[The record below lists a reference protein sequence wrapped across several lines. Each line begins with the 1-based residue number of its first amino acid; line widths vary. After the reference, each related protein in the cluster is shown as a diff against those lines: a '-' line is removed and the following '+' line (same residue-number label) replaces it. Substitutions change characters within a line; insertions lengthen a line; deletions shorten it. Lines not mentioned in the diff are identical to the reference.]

1 MGLEPGSVWLDARGT
16 QSAAHG
22 ERGVARYVAEHARAL
37 LDTAPGLVGSIGL
50 DPSVQ
55 VPPSMR
61 PLIGSGVLRWHH
73 RLRPDGPAPSIYHV
87 MSPFEFSMEIEDIW
101 PAWAREGDCRL
112 VVTLYDLIPLVMR
125 DDYLTEEVWGHM
137 GTVWQARL
145 GLIRSAH
152 QVLTISTRTAEDA
165 VERLG
170 IPQERLTVID
180 SGVSAHHSSLVGS
193 RAEAEHL
200 VAEERPAIKPG
211 FLLYVG
217 GDDARK
223 NMEGTIRAY
232 AQLPERLRAAH
243 QLVIVCR
250 IGLLRR
256 TELRVFGRSL
266 GLRPGE
272 LVLTGFV
279 DDRMLAALYRTCE
292 LFIFPSLY
300 EGAGLPIL
308 EAMTC
313 GAPVAAS
320 NTSSIPELLGDLEG
334 TFDPADPA
342 DIAASVQRVLENP
355 ELLESLRRRSE
366 ERVALYTWEGVA
378 ERTLEGYERALALPL
393 DRPRGGGGARRDRK
407 RLAVVSAWPPETSP
421 AAAYAARLVEAL
433 GEHAEVDLIAGAP
446 ITGNGAGH
454 EPAPGSGIS
463 VRSAAEFDWLREL
476 RGYDACLHVLGG
488 SPSHL
493 HVLEAILE
501 VPGVVLADDVSLLEL
516 YIEFHRHRHLYDPYW
531 LEDKLVEMYGD
542 RMPPGDLRLI
552 PQDDPLAKQPV
563 TMTPEVQSNARRI
576 LVHSTFQAEILRLE
590 RPERAAPVEVIPRAI
605 PEAPGANGGGPG
617 SPVPILVVPDAAG
630 AGAPL
635 LEGFSQLAATRP
647 EARLI
652 VLGELRDAERAS
664 FEQLAARLGV
674 AGSVELRGPV
684 PKDRYWS
691 ALRSADVAVR
701 LQASADRGEA
711 SEAVCDCIAAR
722 VPTVVREGGW
732 ERELPEPAVF
742 TVPVECTAGLLAER
756 IGEILDGS
764 ELTERARAAQES
776 YAEANSFAR
785 VAERYL
791 EILSL

>member
-1 MGLEPGSVWLDARGT
+1 MSLEPGSVWLDARGT

-22 ERGVARYVAEHARAL
+22 ERGVARYVAEHARSL
-37 LDTAPGLVGSIGL
+37 LEAAPGLVGSIGL

-61 PLIGSGVLRWHH
+61 PLIGSGALRWHH
-73 RLRPDGPAPSIYHV
+73 RLRPDGPQPSIYHV

-101 PAWAREGDCRL
+101 PAWARERDCRL

-125 DDYLTEEVWGHM
+125 EDYLTEEVWGHM

-180 SGVSAHHSSLVGS
+180 SGVSAHHSSLVS
-193 RAEAEHL
+193 SSAEAEHL
-200 VAEERPAIKPG
+200 VTEERPAIRPG

-232 AQLPERLRAAH
+232 ARLPEELRAAH

-334 TFDPADPA
+334 TFDPADPG
-342 DIAASVQRVLENP
+342 DIAACVQRVLESP
-355 ELLESLRRRSE
+355 ELLASLRRRSQ
-366 ERVALYTWEGVA
+366 ERVALYTWRRVA
-378 ERTLEGYERALALPL
+378 ERTLDGYERALALPL
-393 DRPRGGGGARRDRK
+393 ERPRGARRGRSGAK
-407 RLAVVSAWPPETSP
+407 RLAVVSPWPPETSP
-421 AAAYAARLVEAL
+421 AAAYGARLVEAL
-433 GEHAEVDLIAGAP
+433 SEHAEVDLIAGAHTP
-446 ITGNGAGH
+446 GNGASREG
-454 EPAPGSGIS
+454 APDLGIS
-463 VRSAAEFDWLREL
+463 VRTTAEFDWLREL
-476 RGYDACLHVLGG
+476 RGYDGCLQVLGS

-501 VPGVVLADDVSLLEL
+501 VPGVVLADDVGLLEL

-542 RMPPGDLRLI
+542 RMPPGALRLI
-552 PQDDPLAKQPV
+552 PQDDPLVKQPV
-563 TMTPEVQSNARRI
+563 TMTPEVQSHARRI
-576 LVHSTFQAEILRLE
+576 LVHSAYQAEILRLE
-590 RPERAAPVEVIPRAI
+590 RPANAAPVEVIPRAI
-605 PEAPGANGGGPG
+605 PDAPSSNGGGDRPEG
-617 SPVPILVVPDAAG
+617 PVVVVPDATG
-630 AGAPL
+630 VGQPL
-635 LEGFSQLAATRP
+635 LEGFAQLAADRP
-647 EARLI
+647 GALLI
-652 VLGELRDAERAS
+652 VLGELADQERAS
-664 FEQLAARLGV
+664 FEQLASRLGV
-674 AGSVELRGPV
+674 AGWIELRGRV
-684 PKDRYWS
+684 DDDAHWR

-701 LQASADRGEA
+701 LSSASDRGEA

-756 IGEILDGS
+756 LGAILDRP
-764 ELTERARAAQES
+764 ELADRARAAQES
-776 YAEANSFAR
+776 YAGANSFAR

>member
-1 MGLEPGSVWLDARGT
+1 MSLEPGSVWLDARGT

-22 ERGVARYVAEHARAL
+22 ERGVARYVAEHSRAL
-37 LDTAPGLVGSIGL
+37 LEASPGLVGSIGL

-73 RLRPDGPAPSIYHV
+73 RLRPDGPPPSIYHV

-101 PAWAREGDCRL
+101 PAWARERDCRL

-170 IPQERLTVID
+170 IPEERLTVID
-180 SGVSAHHSSLVGS
+180 SGVSSHFSSLVGS
-193 RAEAEHL
+193 RAEAEHRL
-200 VAEERPAIKPG
+200 AEERPSIKPG

-232 AQLPERLRAAH
+232 AQLPPELRARH

-272 LVLTGFV
+272 LVVTGFV
-279 DDRMLAALYRTCE
+279 PDDQLAALYRTCE

-320 NTSSIPELLGDLEG
+320 NTSSIPELLGDLDG

-342 DIAASVQRVLENP
+342 DIAACIQRVLEGP
-355 ELLESLRRRSE
+355 ELLESLRRRSQ
-366 ERVALYTWEGVA
+366 ERVALYTWERVA
-378 ERTLEGYERALALPL
+378 QRTLEGYERALALPL
-393 DRPRGGGGARRDRK
+393 DRPRGGGRARRGRK
-407 RLAVVSAWPPETSP
+407 RLAVVSPWPPETSP
-421 AAAYAARLVEAL
+421 GAAYGARLVEAL
-433 GEHAEVDLIAGAP
+433 GEHADVDLIAGAAGS
-446 ITGNGAGH
+446 GNGASR
-454 EPAPGSGIS
+454 EPEAAPGIS
-463 VRSAAEFDWLREL
+463 VRNSAEFDWLREL
-476 RGYDACLHVLGG
+476 RGYDACLHVLGS
-488 SPSHL
+488 SPAHL

-501 VPGVVLADDVSLLEL
+501 VPGVVLADDVGLLEL
-516 YIEFHRHRHLYDPYW
+516 YIEFNRHRRLFDPYW

-542 RMPPGDLRLI
+542 RMPPSALRLI
-552 PQDDPLAKQPV
+552 PQDDPLTKQPV
-563 TMTPEVQSNARRI
+563 TMTSEIQSHARRI
-576 LVHSTFQAEILRLE
+576 LVHSTYQAEILRLE
-590 RPERAAPVEVIPRAI
+590 RPANAAPVEVIPRAI
-605 PEAPGANGGGPG
+605 PAAPGNHGGGDGGPG
-617 SPVPILVVPDAAG
+617 PVLVVPDAAG
-630 AGAPL
+630 VGAPL
-635 LEGFSQLAATRP
+635 LEGFSQLAASRP
-647 EARLI
+647 EARLV
-652 VLGELRDAERAS
+652 VLGELAEDERAS
-664 FEQLAARLGV
+664 LEQLARRLGV
-674 AGSVELRGPV
+674 AGSIELRGRV
-684 PKDRYWS
+684 TEDAYWG
-691 ALRSADVAVR
+691 ALRSADVALR
-701 LQASADRGEA
+701 LPGAADRGEA
-711 SEAVCDCIAAR
+711 SAAVCDCIAAR
-722 VPTVVREGGW
+722 LPTVVREGGW

-742 TVPVECTAGLLAER
+742 PVPVECSAEMLAER
-756 IGEILDGS
+756 LAGILDRP
-764 ELTERARAAQES
+764 ELGERARAAQES